1 MHDVRM
7 VSDCLYWK
15 YGIRPTNI
23 FDTQVRLVRFLSLL
37 MASQIIFT
45 TFICFCLIK
54 PYFIGRN
61 QRRLQSVTYILTM

>member
-23 FDTQVRLVRFLSLL
+23 FDTQVRLARFL
-37 MASQIIFT
+37 
-45 TFICFCLIK
+45 CL
-54 PYFIGRN
+54 Y
-61 QRRLQSVTYILTM
+61 LYILCLTLAGIPVNLIPLVEVNVVCSQ